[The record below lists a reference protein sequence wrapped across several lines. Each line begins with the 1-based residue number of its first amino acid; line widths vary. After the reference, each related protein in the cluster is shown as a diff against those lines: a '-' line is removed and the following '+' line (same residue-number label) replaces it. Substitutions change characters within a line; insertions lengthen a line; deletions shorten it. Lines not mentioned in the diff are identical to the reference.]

1 MKILIIKK
9 KLLLNAILYI
19 GTFFGI
25 ITLVYFISNN
35 FETLQTISPVNIS
48 QDTYCDLTGD
58 GIKDTLELSNSQN
71 KVDFNIKCSTDNY
84 YLSEQLKDKTLFT
97 NNTHWEPKVY
107 LHDISRD
114 NVPEIILIGSKNN
127 KPISYVFHWD
137 KNKFDLVSSSENN
150 IFGILDCKNSKTPQ
164 CFSISSS
171 EGLSSLKSFMLINN
185 KVLDTS
191 KDNSNIPS
199 LDSVVKFINIIE
211 LPYVLDDLPD
221 IFIPE
226 IDRNNLSLLW
236 NLDKD
241 NYSYAFQ
248 NAFFYDYKWTDSGE
262 PSSIRWR
269 ISFEKSKLRGAD
281 SNKTELI
288 LLLDLEKVDSYYKI
302 NSIQKVS

>member
-9 KLLLNAILYI
+9 KLLINTILYI
-19 GTFFGI
+19 GAFFGI

-58 GIKDTLELSNSQN
+58 GTKDTLELSNSQN

-84 YLSEQLKDKTLFT
+84 YLSEELKDKTLFT

-114 NVPEIILIGSKNN
+114 NIPEIILIGSKNN

-137 KNKFDLVSSSENN
+137 KNKFDLVSSNENN

-199 LDSVVKFINIIE
+199 LDSVIKFINIIE

-221 IFIPE
+221 IFISE
-226 IDRNNLSLLW
+226 IDRDNLSLLW

-269 ISFEKSKLRGAD
+269 ISFEKSKLRSSD

>member
-9 KLLLNAILYI
+9 KLLINTILYI
-19 GTFFGI
+19 GAFFGI

-58 GIKDTLELSNSQN
+58 GTKDTLELSNSQN

-84 YLSEQLKDKTLFT
+84 YLSEELKDKTLFT

-114 NVPEIILIGSKNN
+114 NIPEIILIGSKNN

-137 KNKFDLVSSSENN
+137 KNKFDLVSSNENN

-199 LDSVVKFINIIE
+199 LDSVIKFINIIE

-221 IFIPE
+221 IFISE
-226 IDRNNLSLLW
+226 IDRDNLSLLW

-269 ISFEKSKLRGAD
+269 MSFEKSKLRSSD